1 MSNIKSTLF
10 ESALFAVILAF
21 LHLLFG
27 FDFYGIAAATF
38 GFFFGQ
44 LYARHI

>member
-10 ESALFAVILAF
+10 EAISFAAILAF

-27 FDFYGIAAATF
+27 FDFYGIAAALF

-44 LYARHI
+44 LYARYI